1 MRLNTYTTKL
11 SMDQSYRL
19 VNLTVEWCKK
29 FFTSPHIK
37 RRKELLV
44 MLYSSPTHE
53 VYGQYCERNN
63 WLTINLANCKDV
75 KDIVKTTI
83 HEYTH
88 FCQDLKEYA
97 VMTKKVGYDFN
108 PFEVEARLNE
118 NTYYKNCWRSIKPK
132 L

>member
-1 MRLNTYTTKL
+1 MRITDKIT

-19 VNLTVEWCKK
+19 VNFTVEWCKK
-29 FFTSPHIK
+29 FFTAPHIK
-37 RRKELLV
+37 RRKPFCV
-44 MLYSSPTHE
+44 MIHNTPDSE
-53 VYGQYCERNN
+53 VYGEYCERNN
-63 WLTINLANCKDV
+63 WLTINLHNCPTV

-97 VMTKKVGYDFN
+97 VMTKQVGYDNN
-108 PFEVEARLNE
+108 PFEVEAVDNE
-118 NTYYKNCWRSIKPK
+118 EMYYNNCWRSIKNK

>member
-1 MRLNTYTTKL
+1 MKLTTHTTDL

-19 VNLTVEWCKK
+19 VNLTVEWCRK
-29 FFTSPHIK
+29 FFTAPHIT
-37 RRKELLV
+37 RRKELLIMV
-44 MLYSSPTHE
+44 YNSPTHE

-63 WLTINLANCKDV
+63 WLTINLATCVNVRDL
-75 KDIVKTTI
+75 IKTTI

-97 VMTKKVGYDFN
+97 VMTKQVGYDEN
-108 PFEVEARLNE
+108 PFEIEARENE
-118 NTYYKNCWRSIKPK
+118 NTYYNNCWRSIKYK